1 MPPGAE
7 PLRGEWK
14 TAKNGKQY
22 YTAFSKEAE
31 QYGRASSAGE
41 HLKGGGDGLANFKAA
56 HAAMGIVMSATAR
69 SKVASLLN
77 QYRGD
82 PYYAGDDGGS
92 QSGKSRLLQAVEQ
105 ACNVAGANRA
115 AEEGTEFHG
124 LWELANAG
132 ERPTIVQ
139 PHLQQRLDYYLA
151 KTKKIQFLEPE
162 CTVVNDEIKR
172 AGSMDHLMVVPKGAI
187 GPFGE
192 PLDEDWVVGGDGK
205 TGRWD
210 ARYPAG
216 IYAQLATY
224 ALGFRYDQE
233 TNERTAIHPELRTD
247 WGVLI
252 HYPLSAP
259 EPDVGLYWVNLET
272 GRQAALLNNRLGDM
286 ISYFESVK
294 GKPIPFAL
302 QTKEEAPAAA

>member
-7 PLRGEWK
+7 PLAGEWK
-14 TAKNGKQY
+14 TAKNGKGY
-22 YTAFSKEAE
+22 FTAFSKDAM

-41 HLKGGGDGLANFKAA
+41 HLKGGGDGLANFKGA
-56 HAAMGIVMSATAR
+56 HAAMGIVLSATAR
-69 SKVASLLN
+69 SKVSTLLN

-92 QSGKSRLLQAVEQ
+92 QSGKSRLLEAVEQ

-132 ERPTIVQ
+132 ERPTVVQ
-139 PHLQQRLDYYLA
+139 PHLEQRLDYYLT
-151 KTKKIQFLEPE
+151 KTRPIKFIEPE
-162 CTVVNDEIKR
+162 CTVVNDEVKR

-187 GPFGE
+187 GPDGE
-192 PLDEDWVVGGDGK
+192 PLGEDWVVGGDGK

-210 ARYPAG
+210 AKYPAG

-224 ALGFRYDQE
+224 VLGERYDQE
-233 TNERTAIHPELRTD
+233 TNTRSPIHPELRTD

-252 HYPLSAP
+252 HYPLSTP
-259 EPDVGLYWVNLET
+259 EPDVGLYWVDLKV
-272 GRQAALLNNRLGDM
+272 GLQAALLNNRIGDM
-286 ISYFESVK
+286 MSYFDSVK
-294 GKPIPFAL
+294 GKPRKFELTASE
-302 QTKEEAPAAA
+302 KRSA